1 MKLRFIIFT
10 GLLLSSFFLMAQNAI
25 PIGFSDIDEQ
35 VRNLQ
40 LLGKVDPNQSM
51 LARPFYSSRKQSYQD
66 LYRLIDPS
74 AKDSIK
80 SYKKGY
86 FQAILL
92 PASITQKLN
101 TSRPYGWN
109 DQAMS
114 YSNGYQMQASAGIYA
129 RLSILHIQ
137 FKPEFVHTGSADY
150 QTSDSWGQ
158 VNPSLDRLSLGQSS
172 VRLEAGGISV
182 GVSNQNLWWG
192 PGRYSS
198 LLMTNNAAGFLHY
211 SLNTTRPLKT
221 PIGSFEFQLI
231 LGRMTRDS
239 LQGFENNALK
249 RRDLSANPP
258 NRQYNGII
266 LSYQPRFL
274 KNIFFSVSRSFQ
286 NYEVSKP
293 GAKVMNTYFPVLN
306 NLFKSD
312 YNDDTLSKDQILSF
326 STRWLMPKNHAEIY
340 AEFGYNDA
348 KENMR
353 DLYLDMGHSSAWV
366 VGFKKLHPL
375 NSRSFLSLEAEAIRI
390 SELPSYLTRPA
401 WNWYEHG
408 QVLEGF
414 TNNNQIIAN
423 GAGHGND
430 AQSFAISWNQGW
442 TKVGFTFQHV
452 ANKPRTYVNGG
463 NAVWLRDVKWDDY
476 VFGLQ
481 GGYRYKKLLFT
492 GDIKWVN
499 ASNYLWEAGNSKSN
513 LFAFINTIFLW

>member
-1 MKLRFIIFT
+1 MKLRFIIFY
-10 GLLLSSFFLMAQNAI
+10 GLLLSSFFSMAQNAI
-25 PIGFSDIDEQ
+25 PVGFSDIDEQ

-40 LLGKVDPNQSM
+40 LLGKVDANQSM
-51 LARPFYSSRKQSYQD
+51 LARPFYSMGKQSMQD

-74 AKDSIK
+74 ANDSIK
-80 SYKKGY
+80 SYKKGL

-92 PASITQKLN
+92 PASLTQKLN

-114 YSNGYQMQASAGIYA
+114 NSSGYQMQASAGIYA
-129 RLSILHIQ
+129 RFSILHVQ

-150 QTSDSWGQ
+150 ETSDAWGQ
-158 VNPSLDRLSLGQSS
+158 VNPSLNRLSLGQSS
-172 VRLEAGGISV
+172 VRLEAGGISL

-192 PGRYSS
+192 PGHYSS

-239 LQGFENNALK
+239 LQGYENNLLK
-249 RRDLSANPP
+249 QRDLSASPK

-266 LSYQPRFL
+266 LTYQPRFM
-274 KNIFFSVSRSFQ
+274 KNVFFSVSRAFQ
-286 NYEVSKP
+286 NYEVP
-293 GAKVMNTYFPVLN
+293 LPNAKFMNTYLPVLN
-306 NLFKSD
+306 NLFKND
-312 YNDDTLSKDQILSF
+312 YNDDTLSKDQILSL
-326 STRWLMPKNHAEIY
+326 STRWLMPKNHAEVY

-348 KENMR
+348 KQNLR
-353 DLYLDMGHSSAWV
+353 DLWLDMSHSAAWV

-375 NSRSFLSLEAEAIRI
+375 SSRTFLSLQAESTKM
-390 SELPSYLTRPA
+390 SETPSYLMRGA
-401 WNWYEHG
+401 GNWYEHG
-408 QVLEGF
+408 QVYEGF

-423 GAGHGND
+423 GVGHGND

-442 TKVGFTFQHV
+442 TKIGLTFQHV
-452 ANKPRTYVNGG
+452 ANRPTTTAGG
-463 NAVWLRDVKWDDY
+463 TAVYTRAVKWDDY
-476 VFGLQ
+476 AFGLQ

-492 GDIKWVN
+492 GDVKWVN
-499 ASNYLWEAGNSKSN
+499 SSNYLWEKDHSKSN
-513 LFAFINTIFLW
+513 VFAFINTIFLW